1 MAFSRLACD
10 AAFVRRAIGG
20 EPAAAAADGIECETL
35 RQERTV
41 MVTPLT
47 HRRAAAA
54 AVEIGAFAGED
65 LIVTRGARDT
75 IVEANERLDLGI
87 RSVTEAPTI
96 PAVLGLIASGRG
108 VGWMAETTPV
118 LHHHDVVSVPV
129 NGYTS
134 PLALAW
140 SPALSESVRA
150 VIRAAAAALVASDEP
165 DSVAHA

>member
-1 MAFSRLACD
+1 M
-10 AAFVRRAIGG
+10 
-20 EPAAAAADGIECETL
+20 
-35 RQERTV
+35 
-41 MVTPLT
+41 
-47 HRRAAAA
+47 
-54 AVEIGAFAGED
+54 
-65 LIVTRGARDT
+65 
-75 IVEANERLDLGI
+75 
-87 RSVTEAPTI
+87 TEAPTI